1 MVDRQSGRRW
11 LFAAMAGLFA
21 ACVIVVAAAVRV
33 LENALAK
40 RRGEPP
46 A

>member
-1 MVDRQSGRRW
+1 MVKAIW
-11 LFAAMAGLFA
+11 TALALA

>member
-1 MVDRQSGRRW
+1 MVRTIW
-11 LFAAMAGLFA
+11 TALAVVAMAGIFA
-21 ACVIVVAAAVRV
+21 VCVITVAAGIRV

-40 RRGEPP
+40 RRGQPP